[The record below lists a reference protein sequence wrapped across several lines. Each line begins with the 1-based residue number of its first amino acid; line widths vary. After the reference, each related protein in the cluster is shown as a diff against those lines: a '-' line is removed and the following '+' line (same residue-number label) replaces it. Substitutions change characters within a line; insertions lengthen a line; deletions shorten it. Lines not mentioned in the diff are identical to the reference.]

1 MSSGETQGSPYAVTT
16 TMDYLT
22 IQTTGN
28 MADFGDLQAVGG
40 SREGMSNGHGGL
52 G

>member
-1 MSSGETQGSPYAVTT
+1 MGAAFSGSYTNAIEYKQISSS
-16 TMDYLT
+16 
-22 IQTTGN
+22 GN